1 MDTIFIHDLR
11 LPTTIGVYRW
21 EATLPQ
27 TIRLDLEIG
36 MPSAKPFTSGEFADA
51 LDYAAIVKR
60 IKAFAVDH
68 RYPLLERFAEE
79 LAQVV
84 LKEFGVPWIKLR
96 VAKLSALPGVK
107 EIGIAIERRSDAAP
121 GAA

>member
-1 MDTIFIHDLR
+1 MNTIFIHDLR
-11 LPTTIGVYRW
+11 VPTTIGVYRW

-36 MPSAKPFTSGEFADA
+36 MPSDKPFTSGEFADA

-60 IKAFAVDH
+60 IKTFAVDH

-84 LKEFGVPWIKLR
+84 LREFGVPWIKLR

-107 EIGIAIERRSDAAP
+107 EIGIAIERRRDA
-121 GAA
+121 